1 MTLSLSLCVV
11 EYLDLSSSKYS
22 KKIIIS
28 SENVPTLGTIVRPVY
43 EYCIMYLSSID
54 EIVKHYKKE
63 PIHEN
68 ILLGSPIPKVSR
80 SHLLL
85 ITDIYFTLCV
95 EIRSIAI

>member
-1 MTLSLSLCVV
+1 
-11 EYLDLSSSKYS
+11 
-22 KKIIIS
+22 
-28 SENVPTLGTIVRPVY
+28 
-43 EYCIMYLSSID
+43 MYLSSID

-95 EIRSIAI
+95 EIRSIAIWFASDRARRQREEFTNFQRETQIC